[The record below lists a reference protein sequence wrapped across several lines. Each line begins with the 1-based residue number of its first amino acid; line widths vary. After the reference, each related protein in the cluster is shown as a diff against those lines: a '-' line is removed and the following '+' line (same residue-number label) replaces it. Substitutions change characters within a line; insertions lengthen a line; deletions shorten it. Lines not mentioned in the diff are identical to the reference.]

1 MMIDYV
7 VVPVASSFGL
17 EEDYKYLTR
26 SMREFLT
33 GHIYVIDTK
42 TDPEA
47 PSLHKV
53 VDPEDVVQ
61 KIGLAYPHTS
71 HCLASGD
78 FFSLTQSLM
87 SREGLSSEAAGR
99 LSPLLSKMSNITV
112 FFCQVI
118 VSDELW
124 LGLDTCYHSLE

>member
-1 MMIDYV
+1 MMIDYA

-17 EEDYKYLTR
+17 EEDYKYLM
-26 SMREFLT
+26 SSIREFLT
-33 GHIYVIDTK
+33 GRIYVINTK

-53 VDPEDVVQ
+53 VDPEDIVQ

-71 HCLASGD
+71 HCLASSD

-87 SREGLSSEAAGR
+87 SREGFSSYIKFFFESVCGEVYR
-99 LSPLLSKMSNITV
+99 LGDCHLFYRKCPR
-112 FFCQVI
+112 
-118 VSDELW
+118 
-124 LGLDTCYHSLE
+124 

>member
-87 SREGLSSEAAGR
+87 SREGFSSYIKLFFESVCGEVYPLR
-99 LSPLLSKMSNITV
+99 L
-112 FFCQVI
+112 
-118 VSDELW
+118 
-124 LGLDTCYHSLE
+124 LGDYHLFYRKCPT